1 MTRRLLVRYRRL
13 ALRLVA
19 RLDRLGRLPPA
30 EDGPPTRGP
39 ILAGCLILLLFFG
52 ALVGWAGTVPLA
64 SAALA
69 PGVVA
74 VAGFRKT
81 VQHLEGGIVRE
92 LLVAE
97 GDRVEADQLLL
108 RLDDTRIKAELDALD
123 AQLVAAAALEAR
135 LLAEQAQSE
144 RLVVPAWLEARA
156 GEPVAGLAL
165 ASQAELL
172 RARGEALRG
181 QQAILRQRIARQREQ
196 IAGLDGQMVAQARE
210 RAILQAELEGL
221 RPLAARGVVAKSR
234 LWSLERQEAQLEA
247 AGAENRADAAAAEQA
262 IGELELALGELQAQR
277 AAEIAGELRQVQE
290 RRLALAGELAAKRD
304 TFERTGVRAPIAGI
318 VVDRRIHT
326 PGGVLAAGS
335 PVLDLVPVDAP
346 LVIEARVDPKDRD
359 VVAPGQEASVRFTAF
374 SQRVAS
380 SVRARVQAISADRL
394 VDAATGQGWY
404 RALIEL
410 VEDPGPALGG
420 ARLHP
425 GMQASVMIVTGE
437 RTALAY
443 LARPI
448 LASVQQALRED

>member
-13 ALRLVA
+13 ALRLIA
-19 RLDRLGRLPPA
+19 RLDRLGRPPA
-30 EDGPPTRGP
+30 AADGPPTRGP

-92 LLVAE
+92 ILVAE
-97 GDRVEADQLLL
+97 GDRVEAGQVLV
-108 RLDDTRIKAELDALD
+108 RLDDTRIRAELQAVD
-123 AQLVAAAALEAR
+123 AQRVAAAALEAR
-135 LLAEQAQSE
+135 LLAEQAGAV
-144 RLVVPAWLEARA
+144 RIAFPPWLEARR
-156 GEPVAGLAL
+156 GEPVVALAL
-165 ASQAELL
+165 SSQEQLL
-172 RARGEALRG
+172 RARAEAQRG
-181 QQAILRQRIARQREQ
+181 QAAILHQRIAQHREQ
-196 IAGLDGQMVAQARE
+196 IAGLEGQLTALDRE
-210 RAILQAELEGL
+210 LAILRAELDGI
-221 RPLAARGVVAKSR
+221 RPLAARGTVAKSR

-247 AGAENRADAAAAEQA
+247 AASESRAAAAAAKQS
-262 IGELELALGELQAQR
+262 IGELELRLGELAILR
-277 AAEIAGELRQVQE
+277 AAEIAQELRQVQE
-290 RRLALAGELAAKRD
+290 RRLALESEAAAKAD
-304 TFERTGVRAPIAGI
+304 TFARTEVRAPIAGI

-335 PVLDLVPVDAP
+335 PILDLVPLDAP
-346 LVIEARVDPKDRD
+346 LVIEARIDPKDRD
-359 VVAPGQEASVRFTAF
+359 VVTAGQSASVRFSAF

-380 SVRARVQAISADRL
+380 LVKGRVAAISADRL
-394 VDAATGQGWY
+394 SDPTTGQPYY
-404 RALIEL
+404 RALVEL
-410 VEDPGPALGG
+410 AEDPAPALGG

-425 GMQASVMIVTGE
+425 GMQASVMILTGE

-448 LASVQQALRED
+448 LASVEQALRED

>member
-97 GDRVEADQLLL
+97 GDRVEAGQLLL
-108 RLDDTRIKAELDALD
+108 RLDDPRIKAELDALD

-135 LLAEQAQSE
+135 
-144 RLVVPAWLEARA
+144 LEARA

-196 IAGLDGQMVAQARE
+196 IAGLDGQMAAQARE

-425 GMQASVMIVTGE
+425 GMQATVMIVTGE